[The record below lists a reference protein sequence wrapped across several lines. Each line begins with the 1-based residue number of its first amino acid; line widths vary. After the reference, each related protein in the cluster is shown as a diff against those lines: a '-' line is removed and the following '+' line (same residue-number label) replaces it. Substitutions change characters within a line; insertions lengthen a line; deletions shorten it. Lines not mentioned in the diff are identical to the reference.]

1 MSLDINCPVRF
12 GVDVAWRQIMAYAR
26 ACAEFLGMGM
36 GMGMSA
42 RKRMN

>member
-1 MSLDINCPVRF
+1 MSLDIDCPVGF
-12 GVDVAWRQIMAYAR
+12 GVDVAWRQMMAYAR

-36 GMGMSA
+36 GMGA